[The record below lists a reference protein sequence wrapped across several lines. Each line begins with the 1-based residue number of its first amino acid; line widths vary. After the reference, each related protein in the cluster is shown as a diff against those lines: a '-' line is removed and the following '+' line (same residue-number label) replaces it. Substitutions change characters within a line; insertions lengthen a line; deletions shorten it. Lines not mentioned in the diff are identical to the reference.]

1 LLSGKS
7 VFSLGIE
14 ELLSL
19 LEAYIVLDI
28 VPLIFVVGVIGIG
41 VSRDLRFFVLVFR
54 VFPT

>member
-1 LLSGKS
+1 MLGGKS

-19 LEAYIVLDI
+19 FEAYAVLDI

-41 VSRDLRFFVLVFR
+41 VSRELRFFVLVFG
-54 VFPT
+54 VFST